1 MSETLNQMYS
11 ILYREAV
18 EAERDVLALLAKLE
32 PSQLTVASKLLGGAG
47 GRGGQIELVVSD
59 GVEVL
64 LPMAGDDRAIGLGL
78 SVSGVP
84 EPTVQVSQTCRSAA
98 CSHTTWH
105 ICWHRRRYC
114 AHCQVLTWACECLR
128 L

>member
-1 MSETLNQMYS
+1 MSETLNQAYS

-32 PSQLTVASKLLGGAG
+32 PSQLTVASELLGGAG

-64 LPMAGDDRAIGLGL
+64 LPMAGDDRAIGRGL

-84 EPTVQVSQTCRSAA
+84 EPTVQVSQTCRIAA

-105 ICWHRRRYC
+105 ICWQR
-114 AHCQVLTWACECLR
+114 
-128 L
+128 